1 MTSVPTTTQTEL
13 AQRSS
18 AGIDV
23 RLVWVDSGGADDVL
37 VCVCDRR
44 EGVYFEIPAE
54 PHLASTPTTTPL
66 LTASSAPSTPR
77 TAYSRRSPH
86 RKEH

>member
-18 AGIDV
+18 ARIDV
-23 RLVWVDSGGADDVL
+23 RLVWVDCGGADDVV

-44 EGVYFEIPAE
+44 EGVYSEIPAE
-54 PHLASTPTTTPL
+54 PHLALDVYYHPFAYREFSTLDTLDSEDSL
-66 LTASSAPSTPR
+66 LAA
-77 TAYSRRSPH
+77 
-86 RKEH
+86 